1 VAARPVE
8 KKGKPKRRR
17 VDSAALLTL
26 PGMGLVVLGELAVR
40 ISPSWFPWLAP
51 FGLTYGLGWVLLA
64 AGVVWR
70 VVSFRWIRAAFPALM
85 LIATWPSFMLV
96 FSLGLGP
103 SNGELV
109 PESEWG
115 VLSFNVRRLDEFG
128 WLNGDETR
136 RQIATWLA
144 SRGEAVWC
152 MQEFPGDGVRV
163 LREAGLNWNSPRQ
176 KVLTWP
182 NGAGPAL
189 ATTLPVLDW
198 ETWMFPEDAGRGRVL
213 QADLKTPLGPVRV
226 FNVHLQSLYFSQA
239 DYAAV
244 EDGPSREEGLRLLN
258 LVTKASK
265 ARAAQAR
272 ELSRRMEESPF
283 PVVVCGDF
291 NDSPMSYAMRRLRKG
306 RARDT
311 FEASGVGLGGTHIGK
326 VPGLRID
333 GILADTTLAAATFV
347 THEIELS
354 DHRPVTA
361 KLGAV
366 RR

>member
-1 VAARPVE
+1 MAAQPVE

-85 LIATWPSFMLV
+85 LMATWPSFMLV

-163 LREAGLNWNSPRQ
+163 LREAGLNWNSPHR

-213 QADLKTPLGPVRV
+213 QADLKTPSGPVRV